1 MSERLKER
9 VDEGAEQVQ
18 QKASEAKVKTR
29 EQLRQQVDSRS
40 TQAGEQMTKTGS
52 ALRQT
57 AQQLRGEQQ
66 EQQAKI
72 LEGVAERTDRF
83 GRYLTETDGDRML
96 RDSGRGWWRAASH
109 CSVSSRHGSR
119 RRPAVGGTRLTETA
133 RIGSRGR
140 SSQEAIPVAASSGSH
155 TDDLHDRPIG
165 ELLKELANETTTLV
179 RQELDLAKAEM
190 REKAGKAGPGLGMWG
205 AAGVMGLL
213 ALGSLTAFLILALD
227 GAMPN
232 WLAALI
238 VGLVYSAI
246 AGVLY
251 ARGKH
256 RVEEAGSP
264 VPEKTIETVKE
275 DVQWAKHPTTSA
287 KT

>member
-1 MSERLKER
+1 M
-9 VDEGAEQVQ
+9 
-18 QKASEAKVKTR
+18 
-29 EQLRQQVDSRS
+29 
-40 TQAGEQMTKTGS
+40 
-52 ALRQT
+52 
-57 AQQLRGEQQ
+57 
-66 EQQAKI
+66 
-72 LEGVAERTDRF
+72 
-83 GRYLTETDGDRML
+83 
-96 RDSGRGWWRAASH
+96 
-109 CSVSSRHGSR
+109 
-119 RRPAVGGTRLTETA
+119 
-133 RIGSRGR
+133 
-140 SSQEAIPVAASSGSH
+140 AASSSSQ
-155 TDDLHDRPIG
+155 TDDMRDRPIG

-190 REKAGKAGPGLGMWG
+190 REKAGKAGPGFGMWG
-205 AAGVMGLL
+205 AAGVTGLL

-238 VGLVYSAI
+238 VGLVYSTI

-251 ARGKH
+251 VRGKH